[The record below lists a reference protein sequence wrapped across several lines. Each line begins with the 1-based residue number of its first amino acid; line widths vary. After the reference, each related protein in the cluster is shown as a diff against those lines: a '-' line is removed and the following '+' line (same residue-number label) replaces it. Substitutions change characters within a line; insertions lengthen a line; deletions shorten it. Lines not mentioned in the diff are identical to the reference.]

1 MIRKSALFT
10 CCALLIALGMGAL
23 MLTPVHTRAA
33 QVSPTSTDF
42 FGALTLP
49 AFGGARATRP
59 AYIGAPQYPLAVLPD
74 GTAIPSLTGVGG
86 RAERGAVAIRSGPG
100 INFPRIGRVAP
111 DAWIHIVG
119 WNGWSLDRGCTPDFA
134 ADLDMW
140 VQVQTHTGEVR
151 GWSARCALSIL
162 GDVTALPIVNAAGER
177 IFQR

>member
-1 MIRKSALFT
+1 MTRKP
-10 CCALLIALGMGAL
+10 ALLILCALCILLGAFVL
-23 MLTPVHTRAA
+23 LLTPAATRA
-33 QVSPTSTDF
+33 QTIPPTSTDF
-42 FGALTLP
+42 FGAITLP
-49 AFGGARATRP
+49 GSTSATRP

-100 INFPRIGRVAP
+100 LNFPRIGRVAP